1 MASLYTQKSRNITKT
16 WVMMTLFFAIVI
28 AIGWIFSQA
37 YGNPSILYFAV
48 IFSIIMNVLSYWYSD
63 KLVLGMTRA
72 QPVTRENARELYNIV
87 ENLCIT
93 AGLPV
98 PKIYIINEPVPNAFA
113 TGRNP
118 EHAALAVTTGL
129 LETLEKSEIEG
140 VVAHELSH
148 ISNRD
153 MLVST
158 VAIVLV
164 GFISILSDVFM
175 RSLWFTPSRV
185 EGWGGGRRGG
195 NRNNAQ
201 GIILILAIAASIL
214 APIAAT
220 LMQLAISRRREFLAD
235 TSGALLT
242 RYPEGLAS
250 ALQKISRDP
259 RPMHAATNT
268 NAHLWFDNPFDG
280 KQKKP
285 WFSQLFST
293 HPPVEDRIN
302 ALRGMKI

>member
-1 MASLYTQKSRNITKT
+1 
-16 WVMMTLFFAIVI
+16 MTLFFVIVI
-28 AIGWIFSQA
+28 GIGWIFSQA

-93 AGLPV
+93 AGLPL

-129 LETLEKSEIEG
+129 LETLNKTEIEG

-148 ISNRD
+148 IGNRD

-164 GFISILSDVFM
+164 GFISILSDMFM
-175 RSLWFTPSRV
+175 RSLWWS
-185 EGWGGGRRGG
+185 GGRRG
-195 NRNNAQ
+195 NDRNSAQ
-201 GIILILAIAASIL
+201 GIIFILAIAASIL

-250 ALQKISRDP
+250 ALQKISQDP

-280 KQKKP
+280 KQTKP

-293 HPPVEDRIN
+293 HPPVEDRIK
-302 ALRGMKI
+302 ALRGMEK